1 MAADLLTERLS
12 PVQPTAEFTQGGTL
26 QDLDGPSGGTC
37 TVTLT
42 RPDGTAGPASGT
54 VTHVSTGK
62 YSFVLAGQPEV
73 TVFDVAWSGTIGSQ
87 SVTKKTRVEVVGDL
101 LFTLAAAKAWD
112 GGAIPNAG
120 VSDADILAKRISLLD
135 DLEQATRC
143 NVAFVPRFTRET
155 HNGDGRGMLRLWS
168 QRATELLSVTVNG
181 VAQSVGSYTLQRSGI
196 LEATS
201 GYVASG
207 SFTGGRQN
215 VVVEYVRGHDQ
226 APGPVSEA
234 ALRVARAL
242 LVPSNI
248 GDRATSITN
257 DAGTILLATA
267 GRGSYQ
273 PYGIPLADSVLA
285 AYRELPG
292 SA

>member
-1 MAADLLTERLS
+1 VAADLQTERLS

-26 QDLDGPSGGTC
+26 TDLDGAC

-42 RPDGTAGPASGT
+42 RPDGTAGPASGA
-54 VTHVSTGK
+54 VTRVSTGL
-62 YSFVLAGQPEV
+62 YRFVLAGQPEV
-73 TVFDVAWSGTIGSQ
+73 TVFDVAWSGTIGGQ
-87 SVTKKTRVEVVGDL
+87 PVTKRTQVEVVGDL

-120 VSDADILAKRISLLD
+120 VSDNQILAKRISLLD

-143 NVAFVPRFTRET
+143 GVAFVPRFTRET
-155 HNGDGRGMLRLWS
+155 HNSVGAPLLVWS
-168 QRATELLSVTVNG
+168 QRATRLLSVTVNG
-181 VAQSVGSYTLQRSGI
+181 QAQDLAGYTLDPHGI
-196 LEATS
+196 LRPTS
-201 GYVASG
+201 GYAAATPIRAG
-207 SFTGGRQN
+207 IGN
-215 VVVEYVRGHDQ
+215 VVVEYVRGHEQ
-226 APGPVSEA
+226 VPGPVSEA
-234 ALRVARAL
+234 ALRIARAL

>member
-12 PVQPTAEFTQGGTL
+12 PVQPTAEFSSGGTL
-26 QDLDGPSGGTC
+26 TDLDGPAGGTC

-42 RPDGTAGPASGT
+42 RPDGTAGPGSGT

-73 TVFDVAWSGTIGSQ
+73 TVFDVAWSGAIGSQ
-87 SVTKKTRVEVVGDL
+87 SVTKKTQVEVVGDL

-112 GGAIPNAG
+112 AGAIPNAG

-135 DLEQATRC
+135 DLERPQRC
-143 NVAFVPRFTRET
+143 NVAFVPRYTRET
-155 HNGDGRGMLRLWS
+155 HHGTGGDLRLWS
-168 QRATELLSVTVNG
+168 ARATKLLSVTVNG
-181 VAQSVGSYTLQRSGI
+181 VAQDLAGFTLGQDGILRATSNYAYGTTPIRSGI
-196 LEATS
+196 S
-201 GYVASG
+201 
-207 SFTGGRQN
+207 N

-226 APGPVSEA
+226 VPGPVSEA
-234 ALRVARAL
+234 ALRIARAT

-285 AYRELPG
+285 AYHQPL
-292 SA
+292 AA

>member
-1 MAADLLTERLS
+1 MPADLLTERNS
-12 PVQPTAEFTQGGTL
+12 PVTPFAEFTVGGVLT
-26 QDLDGPSGGTC
+26 DLDGPAGGTC
-37 TVTLT
+37 TVALT
-42 RPDGTAGPASGT
+42 KPDGTTGPASGT

-62 YSFVLAGQPEV
+62 YSFGLAGQPEV
-73 TVFDVAWSGTIGSQ
+73 TVFDVAWSGTIGSKA
-87 SVTKKTRVEVVGDL
+87 VTKRTRVEVVGDL

-112 GGAIPNAG
+112 AGAIPAAG

-135 DLEQATRC
+135 DLERPTRC

-155 HNGDGRGMLRLWS
+155 HNGGGGELLLWS
-168 QRATELLSVTVNG
+168 QRATALLSVTVNG
-181 VAQSVGSYTLQRSGI
+181 VAQDPAGYTLDPAGI
-196 LEATS
+196 LRPTSNYAATTPIRA
-201 GYVASG
+201 GIG
-207 SFTGGRQN
+207 N

-226 APGPVSEA
+226 VPGPVSEA
-234 ALRVARAL
+234 ALRIARAL

-285 AYRELPG
+285 AYRELAA

>member
-1 MAADLLTERLS
+1 MAADLLTERDS
-12 PVQPTAEFTQGGTL
+12 PVTHSAEFSVGGVLT
-26 QDLDGPSGGTC
+26 DLDGPSGGTC

-42 RPDGTAGPASGT
+42 RPDGTTGPASGT

-73 TVFDVAWSGTIGSQ
+73 TLLDVAWSGTINSKP
-87 SVTKKTRVEVVGDL
+87 VTKRTRVEVVGDL
-101 LFTLAAAKAWD
+101 LFTLAQAKAWD
-112 GGAIPNAG
+112 GGAIPAAG
-120 VSDADILAKRISLLD
+120 VTDDQILAKRISLLD
-135 DLEQATRC
+135 DLERPTRC
-143 NVAFVPRFTRET
+143 NVAFVPRFTREPL
-155 HNGDGRGMLRLWS
+155 NGDGRGMLVVPHLLTHR
-168 QRATELLSVTVNG
+168 LLSVTVNG

-201 GYVASG
+201 NYTPSG
-207 SFTGGRQN
+207 TFAGGRQN
-215 VVVEYVRGHDQ
+215 VVVEYVRGHEQ
-226 APGPVSEA
+226 VPGPVSEA

-285 AYRELPG
+285 AYREL
-292 SA
+292 AV